1 MQSHRAPQ
9 PCRTYG
15 AGVPASCVPH
25 VPEAQG
31 SVPRR
36 GTAARA
42 PHSYPPRACGSYRVP
57 LTVCGA
63 VTAGSEATSAP
74 KKQSLLDQR
83 AEMLA
88 SGSLV
93 PLSKE
98 EEKSAEETQI
108 LSSIDS
114 NFKPLM
120 SVQELATGITY
131 SESMETGWRPPSHVR
146 AMTEEEKQETRDKWC
161 AQP

>member
-1 MQSHRAPQ
+1 M
-9 PCRTYG
+9 
-15 AGVPASCVPH
+15 
-25 VPEAQG
+25 
-31 SVPRR
+31 
-36 GTAARA
+36 
-42 PHSYPPRACGSYRVP
+42 
-57 LTVCGA
+57 CGA
-63 VTAGSEATSAP
+63 VTAGSESTSAP